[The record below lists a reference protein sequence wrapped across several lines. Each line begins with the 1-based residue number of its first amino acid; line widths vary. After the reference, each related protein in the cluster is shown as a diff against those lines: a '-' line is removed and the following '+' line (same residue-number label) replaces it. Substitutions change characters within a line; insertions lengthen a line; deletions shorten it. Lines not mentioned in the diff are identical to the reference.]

1 MSDRRDTPEAEDRDA
16 AAMSDAPGDESE
28 ELTPLESAEL
38 RRELEL
44 ELEQYEQGIE
54 G

>member
-1 MSDRRDTPEAEDRDA
+1 MSDRRENPADDDA
-16 AAMSDAPGDESE
+16 VAMSDAPGDESE
-28 ELTPLESAEL
+28 ELNALQAAEL
-38 RRELEL
+38 RRQIEL